1 MALYSSLYL
10 AGVCQLWSIF
20 IVLHIHECLSF
31 KNFVQPIH
39 AFFHLE
45 ILQLSKTV
53 FIVNDIHLINHYAW
67 LHHKKLSKHCL
78 SFCLRWLR
86 VLLLQPFYTTVWLV
100 SSPKKYLH
108 LKICRQSKKQSKTY
122 LLVLYR
128 FPCVGT
134 LLSSRGTSTVVVF
147 FIFMLEG
154 SFSHTSPVVCS
165 PITTQR
171 PDSRASLASF
181 TIAGTFILI
190 LQNKRDNS
198 VKYYHQFWRD
208 HQNVPKYFFYWH
220 QFKKHRKIKRSKAT
234 IIKLYYQIALRRD
247 WNMDRKWLQNHLNWQ
262 NPGAQEIRTLPQL
275 KQAMHRESWS

>member
-1 MALYSSLYL
+1 MAQSS
-10 AGVCQLWSIF
+10 F
-20 IVLHIHECLSF
+20 ITAILHNSVACVI
-31 KNFVQPIH
+31 
-39 AFFHLE
+39 
-45 ILQLSKTV
+45 T
-53 FIVNDIHLINHYAW
+53 
-67 LHHKKLSKHCL
+67 
-78 SFCLRWLR
+78 
-86 VLLLQPFYTTVWLV
+86 
-100 SSPKKYLH
+100 KKYLH

-208 HQNVPKYFFYWH
+208 HQNVPKYFFLLTSI
-220 QFKKHRKIKRSKAT
+220 FKKHRKIKRSKAT